1 MSDFRTP
8 LSRVRGLGSAQS
20 GTEHFW
26 AQRVTGAAN
35 LILLLF
41 VLYSA
46 AYLAGEPRYVVRD
59 YFASPIVTALA
70 VLFALSAAYHMRI
83 GMQVVIEDYIH
94 NTASKLTLLLLNT
107 FFAAVVALTS
117 TVAIIKLSL
126 GA

>member
-41 VLYSA
+41 VLYSG
-46 AYLAGEPRYVVRD
+46 AYLAGEPLYVVRD